1 MTENYKHRK
10 IYDLEDIKYVIIPI
24 SKVEDID
31 FDQVME
37 TNVRGLRISEDGEYT
52 FVKFEGDTP
61 TFLDGYTQYT
71 NTEIMPI
78 LRDTSGIWYIDEDE
92 SLTWRETVRDFT
104 GKVSWKNINPFNWF

>member
-1 MTENYKHRK
+1 MSRENT
-10 IYDLEDIKYVIIPI
+10 KYVIIPL

-37 TNVRGLRISEDGEYT
+37 TSARTLRLSEDGEYT

-61 TFLDGYTQYT
+61 SFLSGYTQYT
-71 NTEIMPI
+71 YSEILSI
-78 LRDTSGIWYIDEDE
+78 LNDTNGIWYIDEDE

-104 GKVSWKNINPFNWF
+104 SKVSWKNINPFNLF